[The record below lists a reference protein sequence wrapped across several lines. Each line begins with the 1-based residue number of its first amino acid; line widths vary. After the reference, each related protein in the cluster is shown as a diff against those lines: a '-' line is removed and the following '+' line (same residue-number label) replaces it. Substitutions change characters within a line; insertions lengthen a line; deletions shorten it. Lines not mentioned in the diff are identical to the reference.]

1 MNNVGDESGKFKYRC
16 EHCNRSFNT
25 CVPTYMLM
33 ARIAD
38 LSDQMFVNFYRGQA
52 ETIMGNRTADQ
63 IMKLKED
70 GENIL
75 LQEAF
80 NESLFK
86 FFQFTIKATS
96 RVFNDE

>member
-1 MNNVGDESGKFKYRC
+1 
-16 EHCNRSFNT
+16 
-25 CVPTYMLM
+25 
-33 ARIAD
+33 
-38 LSDQMFVNFYRGQA
+38 
-52 ETIMGNRTADQ
+52 MGNRTADQ
-63 IMKLKED
+63 IMKLKEE

-96 RVFNDE
+96 RVFNDEHRLNLACIKVAPLTSFEKENRQLLRRLELYSNIPDLAATISN

>member
-1 MNNVGDESGKFKYRC
+1 MDNDGMNNVGDESGKFKYRC
-16 EHCNRSFNT
+16 EHCNRSFNS

-63 IMKLKED
+63 IMKLKEE
-70 GENIL
+70 GENVL
-75 LQEAF
+75 L
-80 NESLFK
+80 
-86 FFQFTIKATS
+86 
-96 RVFNDE
+96 